1 MSRVGK
7 KDCRVEKKKQGGLKK
22 TNPGLK
28 KIAFHKVGRGLEK
41 KDLEAVS
48 KYEGE
53 GWKNKMLKEGFTN
66 WAEGWKKKMLSNM
79 RGGREG
85 WKNKVG
91 EGWKKCGR
99 RVEKKDRVGKKRWGG

>member
-66 WAEGWKKKMLSNM
+66 WAEGWKKKSNM
-79 RGGREG
+79 RGGAG
-85 WKNKVG
+85 G
-91 EGWKKCGR
+91 L
-99 RVEKKDRVGKKRWGG
+99 EKQGWGGLEKMWEEG